1 MFIVVIVISILLK
14 STFSQISIHS
24 QLLVKIL
31 KRSDKE
37 KNTLKAIENYRY
49 GLRKT
54 VSKHLNNGNMYN
66 FLLVK
71 DIFLSLTECLLVWK
85 LFIIQNFDRFQT
97 YFATTSNNMQQS
109 VQTDATYNIQKCW
122 ELLANNIVSAC
133 TGL

>member
-1 MFIVVIVISILLK
+1 MAS
-14 STFSQISIHS
+14 
-24 QLLVKIL
+24 
-31 KRSDKE
+31 E
-37 KNTLKAIENYRY
+37 KLYRNTLTY
-49 GLRKT
+49 
-54 VSKHLNNGNMYN
+54 NGNMYN

-109 VQTDATYNIQKCW
+109 VQTDATYNIQQCW

>member
-37 KNTLKAIENYRY
+37 KTTLKAIENYRY

-109 VQTDATYNIQKCW
+109 VQTDATYNFQQCW

>member
-37 KNTLKAIENYRY
+37 KTTLKAIEKHRY

-71 DIFLSLTECLLVWK
+71 DIFLSLTERLLVWK
-85 LFIIQNFDRFQT
+85 LFITQNFDRFQN

-109 VQTDATYNIQKCW
+109 VQTDATNNIQQCW

>member
-37 KNTLKAIENYRY
+37 KTTLKAIENYRY

-109 VQTDATYNIQKCW
+109 VQTDATYNIQQCW

>member
-37 KNTLKAIENYRY
+37 KTTLKAIENYRY

-54 VSKHLNNGNMYN
+54 VSKHLNNCNMYN
-66 FLLVK
+66 FLLDK

-109 VQTDATYNIQKCW
+109 VQTDATYNIQQCW